1 MDLVLPEALPSDI
14 ERAAVD
20 AVLGPPT
27 SGWSGGERAIEFEG
41 RVARGGG
48 KARDQRQL
56 LLPVLHALQA
66 RAGWIS
72 SGGLRYACE
81 RLTVPPAE
89 AYGVATFY
97 AMFSTE
103 ERPARVVHVCDD
115 IACRI
120 RGARET
126 CEQLE
131 KTFGPAGSPLERPE
145 GHGRWTWHRSPCLGH
160 CEEAPAALVQR
171 AGSDPLVLD
180 YEVTGVDV
188 VAVEGEGALL
198 AGHEGPA
205 AGTAGV
211 NYANHAWPTPQ
222 AKPHERD
229 PGLRLLRRVGL
240 VDPSSLDDYRAHGG
254 YEALRWAV
262 QLGPDGV
269 IRELKDSKLL
279 GRGGAAFPAGVK
291 WEAVATQSVRPHYF
305 ICNADE
311 SEPGTFKDRVL
322 MEQDPFAVL
331 ESLTI
336 AGYATGS
343 EKGFVY
349 IRGEYPHATS
359 MLESA
364 IEQAYAHGFLGADV
378 MGEGFAF
385 DLELRR
391 GAGAYICGEETSLFN
406 SIEGKRGEP
415 RNKPPFPVERGVFGK
430 PTGINNVETLVNV
443 LEVLTLG
450 GEAYARIGTPDSTG
464 PRLFCL
470 SGCIERPGVYEVEH
484 GVTLRELLEMAGG
497 VRGGKELKAI
507 LLGGAAG
514 SFVTPDD
521 LDLRLTF
528 EDSKAAGVTLGSGV
542 VMVFDEDVDLTDIV
556 LRIAAFFRD
565 ESCGQCVPC
574 RVGTVRQEEAL
585 ARVIKGRAN
594 GSLTEELALI
604 GEIGQVMR
612 DASIC
617 GLGQLAANAVDSA
630 IHRLK
635 IFDGGA
641 A

>member
-1 MDLVLPEALPSDI
+1 MPDALASED

-20 AVLGPPT
+20 AVLGAAS
-27 SGWSGGERAIEFEG
+27 SGWSGGARAIESEG
-41 RVARGGG
+41 RVARGGHE
-48 KARDQRQL
+48 ARGQRHL
-56 LLPVLHALQA
+56 LLPVLHALQSS
-66 RAGWIS
+66 AGWIS
-72 SGGLRYACE
+72 PGGLRYACE

-97 AMFSTE
+97 AMFSVE
-103 ERPARVVHVCDD
+103 PRPTTVLHLCDD
-115 IACRI
+115 IACKVA
-120 RGARET
+120 GAEDLIDEVVRE
-126 CEQLE
+126 
-131 KTFGPAGSPLERPE
+131 AGSEQVL
-145 GHGRWTWHRSPCLGH
+145 RSPCLGM
-160 CEEAPAALVQR
+160 CERAPAALLQTGDSNDVAFGPVSIER
-171 AGSDPLVLD
+171 LDPFLHGAPWTMMSGPEAE
-180 YEVTGVDV
+180 EVAPQT
-188 VAVEGEGALL
+188 EG
-198 AGHEGPA
+198 
-205 AGTAGV
+205 T
-211 NYANHAWPTPQ
+211 
-222 AKPHERD
+222 RD
-229 PGLRLLRRVGL
+229 GLRLLRRVGV
-240 VDPSSLDDYRAHGG
+240 VDPTSLDDYRAHGG
-254 YEALRWAV
+254 YEALRRAV
-262 QLGPDGV
+262 EIGSEGV

-291 WEAVATQSVRPHYF
+291 WEAVAKQPVQPHYF

-311 SEPGTFKDRVL
+311 SEPGTFKDRIL
-322 MEQDPFAVL
+322 MEHDPFAVL

-343 EKGFVY
+343 EKGFIY
-349 IRGEYPHATS
+349 IRGEYPLATS
-359 MLESA
+359 RLEHA
-364 IEQAYAHGFLGADV
+364 IALAYAHGFLGADA
-378 MGEGFAF
+378 MGEGFSF
-385 DLELRR
+385 DVELRR

-450 GEAYARIGTPDSTG
+450 GEAYTRIGTPDSTG

-470 SGCIERPGVYEVEH
+470 SGCVEHPGVYEVEH
-484 GVTLRELLEMAGG
+484 GITLRELLEMAGG
-497 VRGGKELKAI
+497 VRDGKALKAI

-528 EDSKAAGVTLGSGV
+528 EDSRAAGVTLGSGV
-542 VMVFDEDVDLTDIV
+542 VMVFDEDVILADIV

-585 ARVIKGRAN
+585 ARVIGGRAN
-594 GSLTEELALI
+594 GSLTDELALI